1 MGHNRI
7 GVLEM
12 DGEGLVKKLPV
23 TASQRTAFTL
33 VELLVVIAIIGIL
46 IGMLLPAVQMVREA
60 ARRVQCANNI
70 KQQTLA
76 LLNFEGVN
84 EHLPSGFSTPAMT
97 MWSTY
102 ILPFIEQNN
111 LYVGLDI
118 EGPWS
123 SVAATNPNNPAA
135 MGVYIGIFQCP
146 SANVDQ
152 LQFDSYA
159 GTQTYRVPCCYLACA
174 SGLMDRES
182 GELPW
187 CGMGPYQDYDGS
199 DGIFYQ
205 NSQTRVADILDGLSH
220 TIMVGESLPDQ
231 DVWYKDSYGNNQKI
245 DHWYIGSGE
254 LAAYP
259 QMAASGSGECSECV
273 GSAACP
279 INSIKNPD
287 AAADDMELSFG
298 SQHSQGVNMGF
309 ADGHCRFVRETVDP
323 TIWSALGTRSNGET
337 NTNID

>member
-1 MGHNRI
+1 
-7 GVLEM
+7 M
-12 DGEGLVKKLPV
+12 DEEGLVKKLPA
-23 TASQRTAFTL
+23 TASRRTAFTL

-97 MWSTY
+97 MWSGY

-111 LYVGLDI
+111 LYEGLDI

-123 SVAATNPNNPAA
+123 SLTATNPNNPAA
-135 MGVYIGIFQCP
+135 MGVYLGVFQCP

-152 LQFDSYA
+152 TQFDPLP
-159 GTQTYRVPCCYLACA
+159 GTNRVPCCYLACA
-174 SGLMDRES
+174 SGLLNRES
-182 GELPW
+182 GDLPW
-187 CGMGPYQDYDGS
+187 CGMGAYQEFDGS
-199 DGIFYQ
+199 DGVFYQ
-205 NSQTRVADILDGLSH
+205 NSRTRVADILDGLSH
-220 TIMVGESLPDQ
+220 TILVGESLPDQ
-231 DVWYKDSYGNNQKI
+231 DVWGEDYSGNPQKV

-254 LAAYP
+254 LFTY
-259 QMAASGSGECSECV
+259 QQITTWNSSECSECV

-279 INSIKNPD
+279 INSIKNPN
-287 AAADDMELSFG
+287 ASGDDMELSFG
-298 SQHSQGVNMGF
+298 SQHTQGVNMGF

-323 TIWSALGTRSNGET
+323 IILSALGTRSNGET